1 MNPQTRMSV
10 PPNIFF
16 LRAGLSIVNPSR
28 NVCGTKLKDQ
38 HMKKVLF
45 VSLALAGLSVLSVA
59 RATVIA
65 ENFFANPLQNGWRI
79 FGNPNL
85 FQWDSTN
92 HNLAVTWDSSQT
104 NSYFYHPL
112 GTIYSKTNDFL
123 VTFDLRLSDIAI
135 GTTPGKPFTFEITIG
150 LIHTTVAT
158 NGSYFR
164 GYGYFPDIVEFDYFP
179 NDINDYGATIS
190 TLMISSQT
198 NYSNGGFTDPLELET
213 NTLYHVMMVY
223 TAANQTLHTTMAVEG
238 APFGPIQDAYP
249 GAGFDDFQVDA
260 VSINSYSDD
269 GQDPDY
275 SGSILAHGTVDNF
288 AFASPLPVG
297 TVNAMAIGKVQ
308 FASDTNWLYTL
319 EQTADFQTWSAAAP
333 SVPGNGTN
341 LVLQATNPPAD
352 KSFYRV
358 RADLP

>member
-1 MNPQTRMSV
+1 
-10 PPNIFF
+10 
-16 LRAGLSIVNPSR
+16 
-28 NVCGTKLKDQ
+28 
-38 HMKKVLF
+38 MKKVLLA
-45 VSLALAGLSVLSVA
+45 SLALAGLFGLS
-59 RATVIA
+59 ATRSSATTIA
-65 ENFFANPLQNGWRI
+65 ENFSTDPLQNGWQV
-79 FGNPNL
+79 FGNTNL

-92 HNLAVTWDSSQT
+92 QSLDVTWDSSQP
-104 NSYFYHPL
+104 NSYFHHPL
-112 GTIYSKTNDFL
+112 GAVCSKTNDFL
-123 VTFDLRLSDIAI
+123 IAFDLRLNDIAI
-135 GTTPGKPFTFEITIG
+135 GTTPGEPFTFEMAIG
-150 LIHTTVAT
+150 LIHTAIAT
-158 NGSYFR
+158 NGNYFR

-179 NDINDYGATIS
+179 NDINDYGATVS
-190 TLMISSQT
+190 TIMISSQT

-223 TAANQTLHTTMAVEG
+223 TATNQTLHTTMAADG
-238 APFGPIQDAYP
+238 APFGPIQDACL
-249 GAGFDDFQVDA
+249 GASFDDFQVDA

-275 SGSILAHGTVDNF
+275 AGSILAHGTVDNIV
-288 AFASPLPVG
+288 FASPLPVG
-297 TVNAMAIGKVQ
+297 TINAVATGEVQ
-308 FASDTNWLYTL
+308 FASDTRWLYTL

>member
-1 MNPQTRMSV
+1 
-10 PPNIFF
+10 
-16 LRAGLSIVNPSR
+16 
-28 NVCGTKLKDQ
+28 
-38 HMKKVLF
+38 MKKICL
-45 VSLALAGLSVLSVA
+45 LALAGLFAFVA
-59 RATVIA
+59 VHSGATVIT
-65 ENFFANPLQNGWRI
+65 EKFTTNPALDGWQI
-79 FGNPNL
+79 FGDTNL

-92 HNLAVTWDSSQT
+92 NDLAVTWDSSQT

-112 GTIYSKTNDFL
+112 GAIYSRTNDFL
-123 VTFDLRLSDIAI
+123 ITFDLRLSDIVI
-135 GTTPGKPFTFEITIG
+135 GTTPGKPFAFEIAIG
-150 LIHTTVAT
+150 LIHTTIAT
-158 NGSYFR
+158 NGNYFR
-164 GYGYFPDIVEFDYFP
+164 GYAYFPDIVEFDYFP
-179 NDINDYGATIS
+179 NDINDDGATVS

-198 NYSNGGFTDPLELET
+198 NYSSGGFTDPLELET

-223 TAANQTLHTTMAVEG
+223 TVTNQTLHTTMAADG
-238 APFGPIQDAYP
+238 APFGPIQDAYL

-297 TVNAMAIGKVQ
+297 TINAIAVGKVQ

-352 KSFYRV
+352 QSFYRV

>member
-1 MNPQTRMSV
+1 MNPQTRMSAL
-10 PPNIFF
+10 PNIF
-16 LRAGLSIVNPSR
+16 LPRAGLSIVNPFR

-38 HMKKVLF
+38 HMKKVWF
-45 VSLALAGLSVLSVA
+45 VSLALAGMFVMSVVH
-59 RATVIA
+59 ATVIT
-65 ENFFANPLQNGWRI
+65 ENFSADPLQNGWRT
-79 FGNPNL
+79 FGDTNL

-92 HNLAVTWDSSQT
+92 HDLAVTWDSSQT

-135 GTTPGKPFTFEITIG
+135 GTTPGKPFTFEIAIG

-179 NDINDYGATIS
+179 NDINDYGATVA

-223 TAANQTLHTTMAVEG
+223 TGANQTLHTTMAAEG
-238 APFGPIQDAYP
+238 APFGPIQDAYL
-249 GAGFDDFQVDA
+249 GADFDDFQVDA

-297 TVNAMAIGKVQ
+297 TVNAMAVGKVQ

-319 EQTADFQTWSAAAP
+319 EQTADFQTWSAAVP

-358 RADLP
+358 RAELP